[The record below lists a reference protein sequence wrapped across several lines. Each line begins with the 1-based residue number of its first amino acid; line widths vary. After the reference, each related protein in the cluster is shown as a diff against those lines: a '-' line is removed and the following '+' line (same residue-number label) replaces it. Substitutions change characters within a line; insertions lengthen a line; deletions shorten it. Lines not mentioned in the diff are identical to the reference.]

1 MVLHLKKI
9 LVTGSGGFIGK
20 SLCNRLNQYKDYYD
34 VFTLDRS
41 VGGIRHIQ
49 ADITSDDLSK
59 KIRTINPDVIVH
71 LAGNVS
77 VPFSVK
83 NPLDDFNVNAR
94 GTLAVLLGSEHT
106 DCRNFIFVTSGGAI
120 YDSTAGLPLT
130 EESPIN
136 PISPY
141 GLSKYI
147 AEGYVRVLSEGR
159 VSGWSSLALS
169 NTYGS
174 VKMLKRGVIYKF
186 WKDISN
192 GIAPT
197 IFGAEVSRDF
207 IHIDDVV
214 DALIKVIETPVNT
227 RLNISSNT
235 STKLVDLQAEMQQIL
250 GSNFKPVIFDVPLG
264 EVGVSEL
271 SNKKAQELL
280 NWKPQVDLFWGLRN
294 AISVN

>member
-1 MVLHLKKI
+1 MVLNLKKI

-49 ADITSDDLSK
+49 ADITSYDVSNQ
-59 KIRTINPDVIVH
+59 IRAINPDVVVH

-83 NPLDDFNVNAR
+83 NPVDDFNANAR

-120 YDSTAGLPLT
+120 YDTTARLPLT

-159 VSGWSSLALS
+159 MSGWSSLALS

-174 VKMLKRGVIYKF
+174 VKMQKRGVIYRF
-186 WKDISN
+186 WEDISN
-192 GIAPT
+192 GVAPT
-197 IFGAEVSRDF
+197 IFGAKVSRDF

-227 RLNISSNT
+227 RINISSNT
-235 STKLVDLQAEMQQIL
+235 STKLIDLLAEMQKIL
-250 GSNFKPVIFDVPLG
+250 GSSFKPVINDLPLG
-264 EVGVSEL
+264 EVDVSEL

-280 NWKPQVDLFWGLRN
+280 NWTPQVDLLSGLRH
-294 AISVN
+294 ALL